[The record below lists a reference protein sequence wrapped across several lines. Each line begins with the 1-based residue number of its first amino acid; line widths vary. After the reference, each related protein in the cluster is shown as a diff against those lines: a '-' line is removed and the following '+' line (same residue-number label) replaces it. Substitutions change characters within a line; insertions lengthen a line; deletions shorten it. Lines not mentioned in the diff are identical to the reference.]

1 MKKFQMFRY
10 IGKLLPAILIF
21 CILATYGIYFRL
33 KSSNTYVA
41 SEVIHYNDEQAEK
54 GLAPTGETLDV
65 NEIKSSVVMSKVVE
79 RMGLT
84 GIYSVDSLIS
94 RINITPV
101 PDPDKVAAKEA
112 KLEEGEE
119 YVYKP
124 STYIVSFKAGSGEG
138 ADFARTILDETLDVY
153 YSEYS
158 QKYVNI
164 ATVNNTIE
172 NLEDSNYDY
181 IEMMEMI
188 DTAIDETLRTL
199 YRRTEK
205 DRYYR
210 ATGTGASFGDLAD
223 EFNYIRRVGVS
234 DLFSRIYKYQITK
247 SKPILISDYTTRID
261 NNNILNAKEE
271 GIINDIIAV
280 IDEYVNKMRES
291 GNTNITYEYILD
303 NLHERNLT
311 DSEGN
316 PIAAGDQTVTYD
328 ELIYS
333 WRDHSETREYAII
346 DSAYSRYIIDTF
358 GKCTG
363 ECSAGECTQSPKT
376 CTELT
381 GRVAKQAP
389 VMLIANHAEVA
400 FTDGEDEL
408 PADIVEKFLAD
419 GRVKKQLESLIP
431 YSVSFDLGGYAAG
444 FLCFDGAPDI
454 EANGEKTVRIHF
466 VNNANV
472 YGNIPYFLNLRWL
485 TPEGF
490 TVDGGKRSV
499 YLPAFDSHQNG
510 ACDVEF
516 TVKAGERVE
525 PVNRIVLEVTAEGRA
540 SAAYVPVVL
549 LG

>member
-1 MKKFQMFRY
+1 MRLNFERY
-10 IGKLLPAILIF
+10 KDKVYACWVGKNIGGTMGTPYEGRREVQDIKGFVTEKNVVLPNDDLDLQLVWLHAIENIGPYGLDAAKLGEFWLSFIGPCWNEYGIGKNNMRRGLSAPLSGD
-21 CILATYGIYFRL
+21 YKNNWRD
-33 KSSNTYVA
+33 SNGAWIRTEIWA
-41 SEVIHYNDEQAEK
+41 S
-54 GLAPTGETLDV
+54 LAPACP
-65 NEIKSSVVMSKVVE
+65 EI
-79 RMGLT
+79 
-84 GIYSVDSLIS
+84 
-94 RINITPV
+94 
-101 PDPDKVAAKEA
+101 AAKYAIEDA
-112 KLEEGEE
+112 K
-119 YVYKP
+119 VDH
-124 STYIVSFKAGSGEG
+124 GSGEG
-138 ADFARTILDETLDVY
+138 TVAAAFVAAMESAAFAISDIRACIDVGLANIPEESRVARSVRLVIECYESGVDVKEARERILEQNKDIGDGWFEAPSNVGYAVLGLLYGEGDFKKSMIYAINCGDDTDCTG
-153 YSEYS
+153 
-158 QKYVNI
+158 
-164 ATVNNTIE
+164 ATVGSM
-172 NLEDSNYDY
+172 L
-181 IEMMEMI
+181 
-188 DTAIDETLRTL
+188 
-199 YRRTEK
+199 
-205 DRYYR
+205 
-210 ATGTGASFGDLAD
+210 
-223 EFNYIRRVGVS
+223 
-234 DLFSRIYKYQITK
+234 
-247 SKPILISDYTTRID
+247 
-261 NNNILNAKEE
+261 
-271 GIINDIIAV
+271 GIIGGTKGIPSDWRGYIGDTIVTVSIIGGVLYGA
-280 IDEYVNKMRES
+280 
-291 GNTNITYEYILD
+291 
-303 NLHERNLT
+303 
-311 DSEGN
+311 
-316 PIAAGDQTVTYD
+316 
-328 ELIYS
+328 
-333 WRDHSETREYAII
+333 
-346 DSAYSRYIIDTF
+346 
-358 GKCTG
+358 
-363 ECSAGECTQSPKT
+363 PKT